1 MTKHFEIEVACKII
15 KEKNSKYRKIFYMK
29 SRKIRF
35 LKQSKNDK
43 KMLVFSLL
51 RLSAV
56 WWRLLCAEH
65 RLLHCSRQQQSIS
78 DPVQYRVRRSS
89 HCYNVEILKFCLV
102 EIDWICFGGGR
113 GCWDSFFSWILCSS
127 NPKGL

>member
-1 MTKHFEIEVACKII
+1 MW
-15 KEKNSKYRKIFYMK
+15 
-29 SRKIRF
+29 KIRF

-113 GCWDSFFSWILCSS
+113 GCWDSFFFMNIVFIQ
-127 NPKGL
+127 PKGALVINRPHVDQFWVGIWICSTNQI